1 MTDTNSMSDLSS
13 MLPFLVQ
20 GKQGKSN
27 LSALM
32 AMLGAL
38 DNPFLGVMSGA
49 YDPLSQQ
56 SQGQD
61 VPESPIYDDIN
72 MTPESPAT
80 LKRVAQAVVDENL
93 PLHRVNKI
101 IEDMQVDSSY
111 STEDLKS
118 VASQLYAEKNARDA
132 AMNKSRSDNL
142 FTKAGLPNITEQYSD
157 NPALAPFNAEAL
169 NYMNE
174 LGGTASSLRGQA
186 DYATRNI
193 AGANKKA
200 AAQNL
205 NAEQIQK
212 LLKQNAKDMMKGAG
226 QTSRLKQDWSSI
238 LPFQTIKRVFD
249 NPFNNEEPF
258 LSTEGTI
265 IDKTGRGKNEQVF
278 KDYQKKEK
286 ELKSALAKAKQYETK
301 YGKGSKAPIN
311 EVYGDLSDPKNLAKY
326 FEIQSKIQ
334 NAAALDKQAKDY
346 ASGIIGKAEAE
357 GRTPTTDAVTKRIM
371 GLLAATSP
379 KATAKPKVVKP
390 KPKP

>member
-61 VPESPIYDDIN
+61 IPESPIYDDIN

-80 LKRVAQAVVDENL
+80 LKRVAQVVVDENL

-118 VASQLYAEKNARDA
+118 VASQLYSEKNARDA
-132 AMNKSRSDNL
+132 AMNKSKSDNL
-142 FTKAGLPNITEQYSD
+142 FAKAGLPNITEQYSD

-205 NAEQIQK
+205 NVEQIQK
-212 LLKQNAKDMMKGAG
+212 LLKDNAKQFVKQNNKAQVAGDMLSGA
-226 QTSRLKQDWSSI
+226 
-238 LPFQTIKRVFD
+238 
-249 NPFNNEEPF
+249 
-258 LSTEGTI
+258 
-265 IDKTGRGKNEQVF
+265 KTALGKMFVAPALAPLFGKDFPKSDGAE
-278 KDYQKKEK
+278 KKKIMDYQKKEK

-301 YGKGSKAPIN
+301 YGKGTKAPIN

-334 NAAALDKQAKDY
+334 NAAALDKQTKDY

-379 KATAKPKVVKP
+379 KAAPKPKAVKP